1 MPRFASP
8 ITFQSTPPSREATAP
23 ATIQPSIAAFQST
36 PPSREATAAGT
47 CKLCNHGIS
56 IHASLA
62 GGDDL
67 IRRYVYP
74 AIGISIHASLAGG
87 DLLAPIS
94 AAGHTHFN
102 PRLPRGRR
110 QLLGHAN
117 YATTAFQ
124 STPPSREATL
134 FAAGAEIALPISIH
148 ASLAGGDSRQAP
160 RGAGVEHFNPRLPR
174 GRRLPLLR
182 QQPQFFEFQ
191 STPPSREATSSRPSK
206 RASARFQSTPP
217 SREATHVALR

>member
-1 MPRFASP
+1 MRISIHASLAGGDDGHW
-8 ITFQSTPPSREATAP
+8 SSNP
-23 ATIQPSIAAFQST
+23 AYKAFQST
-36 PPSREATAAGT
+36 PPSREATSLAH
-47 CKLCNHGIS
+47 LCDAHRVIS

-62 GGDDL
+62 GGDL